1 VNFWAVIGVII
12 AIVLALAAL
21 YDYRLRRQGRR
32 FKLTAREAYQNR
44 VDAAM
49 RADPFF
55 RGSPRVPQRKRD
67 PML

>member
-12 AIVLALAAL
+12 AIALALAAL
-21 YDYRLRRQGRR
+21 HDYRLRRQGRR

-55 RGSPRVPQRKRD
+55 PGGPQVPQRKRD
-67 PML
+67 PKP

>member
-1 VNFWAVIGVII
+1 VNVWAVIGVII
-12 AIVLALAAL
+12 AIALALAAF

-32 FKLTAREAYQNR
+32 FKLTAGEAYQNR

-55 RGSPRVPQRKRD
+55 PGGSQVPQRKRD
-67 PML
+67 PRL